1 MYHKNL
7 EVWKQAVDLVIDIYN
22 ITKQIP
28 EDEKFSLTSQIRRAA
43 VSIPS
48 NIAEGCART
57 SDKEILR
64 FIDIALGSSAE
75 LETQLIISEK
85 LNYLDPQN
93 ILEKL
98 DKINAL
104 MYGLKKYILK
114 KS

>member
-1 MYHKNL
+1 MYHKN
-7 EVWKQAVDLVIDIYN
+7 
-22 ITKQIP
+22 
-28 EDEKFSLTSQIRRAA
+28 
-43 VSIPS
+43 
-48 NIAEGCART
+48 CART